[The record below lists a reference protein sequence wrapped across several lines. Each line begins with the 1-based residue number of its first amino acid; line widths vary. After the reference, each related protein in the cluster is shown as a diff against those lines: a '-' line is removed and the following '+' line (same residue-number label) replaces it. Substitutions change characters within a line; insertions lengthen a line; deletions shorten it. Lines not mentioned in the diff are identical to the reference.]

1 MLTYGKPNEVAI
13 LATLQVDG
21 ASPFV
26 AAVTH
31 LLAAKT
37 VERERERER
46 KRESERGSLSLSLS
60 AVASSL
66 QPVRRQ

>member
-37 VERERERER
+37 VERERKRERER
-46 KRESERGSLSLSLS
+46 AREALSLSLSLQLPHP
-60 AVASSL
+60 SSL
-66 QPVRRQ
+66 